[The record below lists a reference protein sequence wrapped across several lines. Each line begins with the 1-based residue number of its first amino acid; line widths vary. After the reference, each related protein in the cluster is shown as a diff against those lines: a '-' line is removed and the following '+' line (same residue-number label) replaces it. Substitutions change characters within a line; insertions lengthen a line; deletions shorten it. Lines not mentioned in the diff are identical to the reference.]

1 MGKVAVIQKAPVV
14 LDRTASLLRAIEL
27 VGQAAD
33 SDAELIVFT
42 EAFIPGYPA
51 WIWRLRPGSDWGT
64 NEALHRRL
72 LENAVDLESDQLDPL
87 CQAARKHRVTVVC
100 GMNERDQRSSR
111 ATLYNT
117 VVVIGPDGTLLNRHR
132 KLMPTNP
139 ERMVWGT
146 GDASGLRAVDT
157 PVGRIGTLICWEN
170 YMPLSRYALYAQG
183 IDIYIAPTYDS
194 GDDWLCSMQ
203 HIAREAG
210 CWVINSGNLLHATDI
225 PEDLEDRASLYPDAD
240 EWVNGGDS
248 AIIAPGGQLVA
259 GPLRN
264 EEGILYADVDVERA
278 AMARRTL
285 DVVGHYARP
294 DIFTLRVNMAR
305 YAPAEFAEHPAS
317 DTERLK

>member
-1 MGKVAVIQKAPVV
+1 MSKVAVIQKAPVMLNRSATV
-14 LDRTASLLRAIEL
+14 SRAVEL
-27 VGQAAD
+27 IDQAA
-33 SDAELIVFT
+33 SQGAGLIVFT

-64 NEALHRRL
+64 NEALHKRL

-87 CQAARKHRVTVVC
+87 YQAARKHQVTVVC
-100 GMNERDQRSSR
+100 GLHERDHHSSR

-117 VVVIGPDGTLLNRHR
+117 LVVISPDGRLLNRHR

-139 ERMVWGT
+139 ERMVWGA
-146 GDASGLRAVDT
+146 GDASGLRRVDT
-157 PVGRIGTLICWEN
+157 PVGRIGALICWEN

-183 IDIYIAPTYDS
+183 IDVYIAPTYDS

-210 CWVINSGNLLHATDI
+210 CWVISSGNILHATDI
-225 PEDLEDRASLYPDAD
+225 PDDLEERASLYPDAD
-240 EWVNGGDS
+240 EWVNSGDS

-259 GPLRN
+259 GPLHN
-264 EEGILYADVDVERA
+264 EEGILYGEIDTERS

-285 DVVGHYARP
+285 DVVGHYSRP
-294 DIFTLRVNMAR
+294 DIFNLQVNTKA
-305 YAPAEFAEHPAS
+305 YSPISFPE
-317 DTERLK
+317 DQT

>member
-14 LDRTASLLRAIEL
+14 LKRTASLLRAVEL
-27 VGQAAD
+27 VGQAA
-33 SDAELIVFT
+33 SQGAELVVFT

-51 WIWRLRPGSDWGT
+51 WIWRLRPGSDWDT
-64 NEALHRRL
+64 NEALHKRL
-72 LENAVDLESDQLDPL
+72 LENAVDLESDQLAPL
-87 CQAARKHRVTVVC
+87 YQVARQHSVTVVC
-100 GMNERDQRSSR
+100 GMHERDHRSSR

-139 ERMVWGT
+139 ERMVWGA
-146 GDASGLRAVDT
+146 GDASGLRVVDT
-157 PVGRIGTLICWEN
+157 PVGRIGTLVCWEN

-225 PEDLEDRASLYPDAD
+225 PEDLEDRAVLYPDAD

-294 DIFTLRVNMAR
+294 DIFTLRVNTTPH
-305 YAPAEFAEHPAS
+305 APIEFYGQPAS
-317 DTERLK
+317 DTDQHS